1 MLCQWCHSGVF
12 IISLTCVTPVS
23 SISIIDFEPV
33 IVFWVAW
40 DPITALKITA
50 GQRSL
55 TLATV
60 FVIAKKLH
68 RTVIMTDNAKMRQ
81 QLLTTKTTFAT
92 SFKIIFAILC
102 HMYVK
107 QTKPMTGTLYRQLGI
122 PRWSV
127 TI

>member
-1 MLCQWCHSGVF
+1 M
-12 IISLTCVTPVS
+12 
-23 SISIIDFEPV
+23 
-33 IVFWVAW
+33 AW

-60 FVIAKKLH
+60 FVIAKKFH

-102 HMYVK
+102 HMHVK
-107 QTKPMTGTLYRQLGI
+107 QTKSMTGTLHRQLGI

>member
-1 MLCQWCHSGVF
+1 M
-12 IISLTCVTPVS
+12 
-23 SISIIDFEPV
+23 
-33 IVFWVAW
+33 AW

-60 FVIAKKLH
+60 FVTAEKLH
-68 RTVIMTDNAKMRQ
+68 RTVIMTVNTKMRQ
-81 QLLTTKTTFAT
+81 QLLTIKTTFAT

-102 HMYVK
+102 DIYVK
-107 QTKPMTGTLYRQLGI
+107 QTKSMTGTLYRQLGI
-122 PRWSV
+122 PKWSV